1 MLLFLVLF
9 IAFLIVHVITDLA
22 VFGRYLYNYDINL
35 NEYRLNLMDN
45 NLLYRPNGRYIAK
58 HPLYSIFRNY
68 YIEDTG
74 IALPLSPLNK
84 KIAKRY
90 KELKT
95 EKINK
100 E

>member
-1 MLLFLVLF
+1 MLLLVLF
-9 IAFLIVHVITDLA
+9 IAFLIAYVIADLA

-35 NEYRLNLMDN
+35 NEYRLNSMDN

-74 IALPLSPLNK
+74 IALPLSPLNR
-84 KIAKRY
+84 KIAKRH
-90 KELKT
+90 KELRMG
-95 EKINK
+95 KINK